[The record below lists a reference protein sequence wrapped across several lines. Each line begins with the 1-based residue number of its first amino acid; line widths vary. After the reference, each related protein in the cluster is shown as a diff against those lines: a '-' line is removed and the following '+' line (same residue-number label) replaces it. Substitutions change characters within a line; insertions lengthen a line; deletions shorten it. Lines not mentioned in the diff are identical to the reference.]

1 MPDLLPT
8 PMKIAEP
15 TLEQELTG
23 SLEANLNGLTKKHAR
38 QMHKKVAGTV
48 KKLAKS
54 FARLLA
60 KEQRARDKQ
69 QRQATRASVENLV
82 LKLHEVLRTPPTP
95 HLRRAGGQ

>member
-1 MPDLLPT
+1 
-8 PMKIAEP
+8 MKIADP
-15 TLEQELTG
+15 TLAQELAG
-23 SLEANLNGLTKKHAR
+23 SLEATFSGLTEKHAR

-69 QRQATRASVENLV
+69 QRRATKASVQSLV
-82 LKLHEVLRTPPTP
+82 LKLHELLGQPAPAAAAP
-95 HLRRAGGQ
+95 LRRVGTQAA

>member
-1 MPDLLPT
+1 
-8 PMKIAEP
+8 MKIVEP
-15 TLEQELTG
+15 TLQHELTG
-23 SLEANLNGLTKKHAR
+23 SLEANLSGLTEKHTR

-60 KEQRARDKQ
+60 KEQHARDKQ
-69 QRQATRASVENLV
+69 QRRATKASVENLV
-82 LKLHEVLRTPPTP
+82 LKLHELLGAPTAV